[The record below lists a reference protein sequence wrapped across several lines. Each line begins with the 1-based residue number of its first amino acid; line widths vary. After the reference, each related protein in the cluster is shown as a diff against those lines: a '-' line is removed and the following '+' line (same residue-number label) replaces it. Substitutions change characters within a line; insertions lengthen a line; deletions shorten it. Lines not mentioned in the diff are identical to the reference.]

1 MRSGILRTLELGA
14 RARSNDAH
22 EIHRRSDVVS
32 FHLIENLRS
41 KILQNLTCKLHVFY
55 KRLEP
60 SEMEKNVIGTNP
72 TAQRRRQRRYPANGH
87 KI

>member
-1 MRSGILRTLELGA
+1 
-14 RARSNDAH
+14 
-22 EIHRRSDVVS
+22 
-32 FHLIENLRS
+32 
-41 KILQNLTCKLHVFY
+41 LTCKLHVFY